1 MSIFS
6 TKDLQKL
13 RFRRKSKHGQKRG
26 RKGTVAM
33 NSKESVHGLTVVVTV
48 ALLAGFLSMVYQV
61 QRLDRRVDG
70 LVRTNERLSA
80 RNQAIETQNVALRT
94 QADQLSYV
102 NDLAIEFSINPAIV
116 TLVDHY
122 SRQFMAGSGPEWR
135 LLRTPEFM
143 TYIMLS
149 LIHTESRGNP
159 AAIGDGG
166 KARGLTQI
174 WVSTAQQYGKVT
186 AAELHQPET
195 NISFAFQHFHH
206 LLKKYRGNLA
216 LALYAW
222 NRGSGTVDKLL
233 TYGESP
239 QNGYAKKVYEA
250 ALLHN
255 RDLLRTGSP
264 YSVQPASATLRE

>member
-1 MSIFS
+1 
-6 TKDLQKL
+6 
-13 RFRRKSKHGQKRG
+13 
-26 RKGTVAM
+26 M
-33 NSKESVHGLTVVVTV
+33 NFKESVNGVTVAVIV
-48 ALLAGFLSMVYQV
+48 ALLAGFFSMAYQI
-61 QRLDRRVDG
+61 QRLDHRVEG
-70 LVRTNERLSA
+70 LVQDNGRLTA
-80 RNQAIETQNVALRT
+80 RNHAIETQNVALSS
-94 QADQLSYV
+94 QSKQLTYV
-102 NDLAIEFSINPAIV
+102 NNLAVEFSINPGIV

-122 SRQFMAGSGPEWR
+122 SRQFMDGSGPEWR

-149 LIHTESRGNP
+149 LIHAESRGNP
-159 AAIGDGG
+159 AAVGDGG

-195 NISFAFQHFHH
+195 NISYAFQHFHH

-239 QNGYAKKVYEA
+239 QNGYARKVYEA

-255 RDLLRTGSP
+255 RDLFFTGNP
-264 YSVQPASATLRE
+264 